1 MDIEKLYEKRIS
13 NLEVDHVEVIKSI
26 REAQAQLQ
34 VKQQE
39 INDLATE
46 RIKVETKIADSK
58 EFLRIIQEEKQT
70 NKKKPS

>member
-13 NLEVDHVEVIKSI
+13 NLEVDYVEVIKSI